1 MYRHDPVLAAAEVA
15 LHLEK
20 EAKSTGAVDSVAT
33 TGSWHIKSNNINSV
47 PSEAKIEVD
56 IRDIDLKRRDAVVD
70 SMLQK
75 AKGVAKERGVE
86 LEVEQINRDPPTSCG
101 DEVTALLL
109 HATVRLPH
117 MTCHC
122 EVSSQD
128 LLAACGST
136 RAQLGTAD
144 IQLLCCAV
152 HGWSR
157 STCCPLPSHC
167 MAQCPAWLCS
177 ILPSHCTAQCSA
189 WLCPVLFCLASCS
202 HQ

>member
-1 MYRHDPVLAAAEVA
+1 MCRHDPVLAAAEVA

-33 TGSWHIKSNNINSV
+33 TGFWHVKSNNINSV

-75 AKGVAKERGVE
+75 AKDVAKERGVE

-101 DEVTALLL
+101 DEVMTLLF

-117 MTCHC
+117 KTCHC
-122 EVSSQD
+122 ETSQD

-144 IQLLCCAV
+144 IQLLCYAV
-152 HGWSR
+152 QGWSR
-157 STCCPLPSHC
+157 SACSLPC
-167 MAQCPAWLCS
+167 
-177 ILPSHCTAQCSA
+177 HCTA
-189 WLCPVLFCLASCS
+189 
-202 HQ
+202 